1 MPYCIPE
8 QPPPLTKTRRAS
20 CGLSSLASSSASL
33 VWASVVRETT
43 ACSITPEMLPRLLR
57 VPSPRHARGSGRGR
71 GELPPP
77 ELEPHLHL
85 GLAGAGG
92 PRDHLRHHH
101 DPARDRAV

>member
-20 CGLSSLASSSASL
+20 CGLSSLASSSL
-33 VWASVVRETT
+33 RRVWASVVRETT
-43 ACSITPEMLPRLLR
+43 ACSITAKMLPRLLG
-57 VPSPRHARGSGRGR
+57 VPLPFRGEGQGEGR

-77 ELEPHLHL
+77 ELEPLLLL

-92 PRDHLRHHH
+92 PRDHLRHLL
-101 DPARDRAV
+101 DPARDA